1 ITMSKSRTDIK
12 TGQPVFPK
20 LLSGGPVSVYVGDRS
35 ERFRLAAPRP
45 VKSPLDG
52 AFDSVNREIPPFLN
66 FPSES

>member
-1 ITMSKSRTDIK
+1 MSKSRTDIK

-20 LLSGGPVSVYVGDRS
+20 LSFRGPVSVYVGDRS

-45 VKSPLDG
+45 VKSPLGG

-66 FPSES
+66 FPSKS

>member
-1 ITMSKSRTDIK
+1 MSKSQPDIK
-12 TGQPVFPK
+12 TGQPAFPK

>member
-1 ITMSKSRTDIK
+1 
-12 TGQPVFPK
+12 VFPK
-20 LLSGGPVSVYVGDRS
+20 LSFRGPVSVYVGDRS

-45 VKSPLDG
+45 VKSPLGG

>member
-1 ITMSKSRTDIK
+1 MSKSQPDIK

-45 VKSPLDG
+45 VKSPLGG